1 MKNRADEKKMESEKK
16 REGQRMEI
24 EKTEKEKDMELEKRL
39 HGNGWKNIVH
49 SIALPQQIKE
59 NIIEQTAAASQL
71 PKRSFC
77 VKLIPAAVCLLLI
90 LVTVSKTAYAVYENK
105 HLNVFFEKDITAEQ
119 MDAIEA
125 ELKQLEGVVSCRYT
139 DADTAWKNFAE
150 SYLTPELEK
159 EFKENPL
166 AESANIRVGVSMS
179 ADAEQIKARI
189 EALDGVRHVSGLW
202 EE

>member
-1 MKNRADEKKMESEKK
+1 MKNRADERKMESEKK
-16 REGQRMEI
+16 REDQKMKI
-24 EKTEKEKDMELEKRL
+24 EKEKDIELEKRL
-39 HGNGWKNIVH
+39 HENGWKNIVR

-59 NIIEQTAAASQL
+59 NIIEQTAADSQL

-77 VKLIPAAVCLLLI
+77 AKLIPAAVCLLLV
-90 LVTVSKTAYAVYENK
+90 LATVSKTAYAVYENK
-105 HLNVFFEKDITAEQ
+105 HLNVFFENDITAEQ
-119 MDAIEA
+119 MEVIEA
-125 ELKQLEGVVSCRYT
+125 ELKQLDGVVSCRYI

-159 EFKENPL
+159 GFKENPL
-166 AESANIRVGVSMS
+166 AESANVRVGVSMN

-189 EALDGVRHVSGLW
+189 GALDGVRHVSGLW